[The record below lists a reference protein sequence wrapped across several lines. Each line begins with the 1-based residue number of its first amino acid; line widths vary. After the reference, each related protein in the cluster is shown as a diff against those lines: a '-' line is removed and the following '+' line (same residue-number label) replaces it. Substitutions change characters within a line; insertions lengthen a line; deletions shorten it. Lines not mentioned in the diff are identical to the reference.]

1 MKRVPERRGFTGDR
15 TDRPGT
21 PSASVL
27 PTVREVLR
35 FDEVARSLPEVLSGE
50 AALDRPVRWV
60 HISETTE
67 SARLIGGGVLVLST
81 GAGWPA
87 DEAGLR
93 ALAEPLTTADVAGLV
108 LELGERMPAA
118 PQALVDAFRAA
129 GLPFVVLHREVRFI
143 AITEAVHSRII
154 ADQMVAL
161 RARADIHTL
170 FTELSLRGSPADFIV
185 AEAGRALGAPVVL
198 EDLNHRV
205 VAAST
210 ADAAGSG
217 ASALRDWEQRS
228 RGEHRGVGDEGWL
241 IVPVEARGMRWGHL
255 IALPGRPHP
264 AGRSTVIEQAAVAL
278 ALSRLADR
286 TSDEWMRHSHER
298 LLGSL
303 LGRRFAS
310 EEGLAAGFEASGFPV
325 AGRRLTGVAIA
336 LRPPGPDT
344 TVPIASAVTASIA
357 EARTHGLD
365 VLASRHPERES
376 SVIVLAVSMRTQG
389 SLTDAVL
396 RAIAGAAAA
405 AAGSPEGAVVIGVG
419 SESGDISGLL
429 PSLAEAAQLIARS
442 EPGRTSGAAIVRAE
456 DRPLLRLVS
465 AMGGD
470 PRMQEH
476 SEHMLRPLI
485 EYDLANGGDL
495 LAVLRAYA
503 AHPGNRTKAAAAS
516 HLSRSVFYQRLAL
529 IEELLGHDLDDGETL
544 SALHAALLARS
555 SRR

>member
-1 MKRVPERRGFTGDR
+1 
-15 TDRPGT
+15 
-21 PSASVL
+21 
-27 PTVREVLR
+27 VRDVLR
-35 FDEVARSLPEVLSGE
+35 FDEVARSLPEILSGE
-50 AALDRPVRWV
+50 EALDRPVRWV

-67 SARLIGGGVLVLST
+67 SARLVSGDVLVLST
-81 GAGWPA
+81 GAGWPS
-87 DEAGLR
+87 DDPGLR
-93 ALAEPLTTADVAGLV
+93 ALAASLISANVAGLV

-118 PQALVDAFRAA
+118 PAPLVDAFRAV

-154 ADQMVAL
+154 ADQMDAL
-161 RARADIHTL
+161 RARADVHTL

-185 AEAGRALGAPVVL
+185 AEAGRALAAPVVL

-210 ADAAGSG
+210 GDPAGTGAAGAG
-217 ASALRDWEQRS
+217 PSALRDWEQRS
-228 RGEHRGVGDEGWL
+228 RAEHRGEGAEGWL

-286 TSDEWMRHSHER
+286 TADEWMRHSHEQ

-336 LRPPGPDT
+336 LRLSGPD
-344 TVPIASAVTASIA
+344 ASAAIA
-357 EARTHGLD
+357 GAVSAVAAEGRTQRLD
-365 VLASRHPERES
+365 VVVSRSPEREAAL
-376 SVIVLAVSMRTQG
+376 IVLAVSARTAG
-389 SLTDAVL
+389 AITDAAL
-396 RAIAGAAAA
+396 SALARSAAA
-405 AAGSPEGAVVIGVG
+405 AAGVSESAVVVGVG
-419 SESGDISGLL
+419 SETGEISGLL
-429 PSLAEAAQLIARS
+429 PSLAEAEQLIARS
-442 EPGRTSGAAIVRAE
+442 EPARASGIAVIRAD

-495 LAVLRAYA
+495 LAVLRAYV

-529 IEELLGHDLDDGETL
+529 IERLLGHDLDDGETL

-555 SRR
+555 ARR